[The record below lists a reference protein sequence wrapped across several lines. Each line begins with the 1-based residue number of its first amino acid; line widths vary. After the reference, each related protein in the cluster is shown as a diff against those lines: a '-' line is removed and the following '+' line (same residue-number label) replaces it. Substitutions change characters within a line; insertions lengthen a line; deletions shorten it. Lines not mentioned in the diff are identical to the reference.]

1 MKSGSARSDR
11 HTSGRPL
18 LALTVTLSAQLL
30 VTVALTVP
38 AVLAP
43 EVAPMLGLPAA
54 RVGLFVGLCYLCA
67 MSSGLVA
74 GSRIAGIGPV
84 RTSQW
89 AIAAA
94 GLGLV
99 AVAIGGVWMLLPA
112 AIAIGAAYGLTNPAA
127 AIVLGEHA
135 PIERRG
141 LFFSI
146 KQTAVPLGIAVT
158 GVAAPALYALLGWR
172 GAVAALGVACMAGA
186 FALGRTRRDFDRPQP
201 LPPRPAQAW
210 RIVVDPLMAGLRDPA
225 LRRLGMV
232 SFAYA
237 LTQVC
242 FLTFLVSFLSVE
254 HGFALAIA
262 AGVLAA
268 AQVTS
273 VFSRIFFG
281 YVADRWIAPARLLP
295 LLGVGMAVACI
306 LLGRLP
312 ADAALA
318 ATVAVAMLCAL
329 TAVGWNGV
337 FFAELARV
345 APPGGLAAATGTT
358 QFMTFCGGMTGPVV
372 FSEVIN
378 HGSAYGAAFQ
388 GLALVPLAAALVG
401 WRAIRGERQA
411 PGPGGG

>member
-1 MKSGSARSDR
+1 VTSASDR
-11 HTSGRPL
+11 SERGAGGRPL
-18 LALTVTLSAQLL
+18 LALAVTLGAQLL

-43 EVAPMLGLPAA
+43 EVAPLLGLPAA

-99 AVAIGGVWMLLPA
+99 AVALGGAWMLLPA
-112 AIAIGAAYGLTNPAA
+112 AIVIGAAYGLTNPAA

-158 GVAAPALYALLGWR
+158 GVLAPALYSLLGWR
-172 GAVAALGVACMAGA
+172 GAVAALGAACIVGA

-201 LPPRPAQAW
+201 LPPRPDQAW
-210 RIVVDPLMAGLRDPA
+210 RIVVDPLMAGLRNPA
-225 LRRLGMV
+225 LRRLGIV

-254 HGFALAIA
+254 HGFALALA

-268 AQVTS
+268 AQITS

-281 YVADRWIAPARLLP
+281 WVADRWIPPGRLLP
-295 LLGVGMAVACI
+295 LLGIGMAVACA

-312 ADAALA
+312 VDAALA
-318 ATVAVAMLCAL
+318 LTVAVAMFCAL

-358 QFMTFCGGMTGPVV
+358 QFMTFCGGMSGPVL

-378 HGSAYGAAFQ
+378 QGAAFGTTFQ
-388 GLALVPLAAALVG
+388 GLALVPLAAALFA
-401 WRAIRGERQA
+401 WRAVRRERRAASRG
-411 PGPGGG
+411 

>member
-1 MKSGSARSDR
+1 MKSGSDRSDR
-11 HTSGRPL
+11 RTPGRPL
-18 LALTVTLSAQLL
+18 LALTVTLGAQLL

-74 GSRIAGIGPV
+74 
-84 RTSQW
+84 
-89 AIAAA
+89 
-94 GLGLV
+94 
-99 AVAIGGVWMLLPA
+99 VAIGGPWLLLPA

-127 AIVLGEHA
+127 AIVISEHA
-135 PIERRG
+135 PTERRG

-158 GVAAPALYALLGWR
+158 GVLAPALLAVLGWR
-172 GAVAALGVACMAGA
+172 GAIAAIGAGCIVGA

-210 RIVVDPLMAGLRDPA
+210 RIIVDPLMAGLRNPA

-254 HGFALAIA
+254 HAFALAIA

-268 AQVTS
+268 AQITS
-273 VFSRIFFG
+273 VFSRVFFG

-295 LLGVGMAVACI
+295 LLGVGMAAACV

-312 ADAALA
+312 TDAGLA
-318 ATVAVAMLCAL
+318 ATVTAAMLCAL

-378 HGSAYGAAFQ
+378 QGAAYASAFQ
-388 GLALVPLAAALVG
+388 GLAVVPLAAALLA
-401 WRAIRGERQA
+401 WRAVRREPRSVERAGE
-411 PGPGGG
+411 

>member
-1 MKSGSARSDR
+1 MTSGCARSER
-11 HTSGRPL
+11 GATGRPL
-18 LALTVTLSAQLL
+18 LALAVTLGAQLL

-38 AVLAP
+38 SVLAP
-43 EVAPMLGLPAA
+43 EVAPLLGLPAA

-94 GLGLV
+94 GLALV
-99 AVAIGGVWMLLPA
+99 AVAIGGTWALVPA
-112 AIAIGAAYGLTNPAA
+112 AIAIGTAYGLTNPAA

-135 PIERRG
+135 PVERRG

-146 KQTAVPLGIAVT
+146 KQPAVPLGIAAT
-158 GVAAPALYALLGWR
+158 GVLAPALYAWLGWR
-172 GAVAALGVACMAGA
+172 GAVAALGVACMVGA

-201 LPPRPAQAW
+201 LPPRPAQAR
-210 RIVVDPLMAGLRDPA
+210 RIVVDPLMAGLRNPS

-254 HGFALAIA
+254 HGLALVLS

-295 LLGVGMAVACI
+295 LLGIGMALACA

-312 ADAALA
+312 VDAALG
-318 ATVAVAMLCAL
+318 ATVTVAMFCAL

-358 QFMTFCGGMTGPVV
+358 QFMTFCGGMSGPVL
-372 FSEVIN
+372 FSEVIS
-378 HGSAYGAAFQ
+378 HGAAYGAAFQ
-388 GLALVPLAAALVG
+388 GLALVPLAAALFAWWAATREV
-401 WRAIRGERQA
+401 QA
-411 PGPGGG
+411 HPLQR

>member
-1 MKSGSARSDR
+1 MTSVSARSD
-11 HTSGRPL
+11 SAAPGRPL
-18 LALTVTLSAQLL
+18 LALAVTLGAQLL

-38 AVLAP
+38 SVLAP

-74 GSRIAGIGPV
+74 GSRIAFIGPV

-89 AIAAA
+89 AIGAA

-127 AIVLGEHA
+127 AIMLGEHA

-146 KQTAVPLGIAVT
+146 KQTAVPLGIAAT
-158 GVAAPALYALLGWR
+158 GVLAPALYTLLGWR
-172 GAVAALGVACMAGA
+172 GAVAALGVGCIVGA
-186 FALGRTRRDFDRPQP
+186 LAMGRARRQFDRPRP
-201 LPPRPAQAW
+201 MPPRPAQAW
-210 RIVVDPLMAGLRDPA
+210 RIVADPLMAGLRNPD

-254 HGFALAIA
+254 HALGLAIA

-268 AQVTS
+268 AQVVS

-281 YVADRWIAPARLLP
+281 YVADRWIPPARLLP
-295 LLGVGMAVACI
+295 LLGLGMAVACV

-318 ATVAVAMLCAL
+318 ATVGVAMLCAL

-378 HGSAYGAAFQ
+378 HGASYGAAFQ
-388 GLALVPLAAALVG
+388 GLALVPLAAALMA
-401 WRAIRGERQA
+401 WRAVRQ
-411 PGPGGG
+411 

>member
-1 MKSGSARSDR
+1 VTFASDR
-11 HTSGRPL
+11 SERGAGGRPL
-18 LALTVTLSAQLL
+18 LALAVTLGAQLL

-38 AVLAP
+38 SVLAP
-43 EVAPMLGLPAA
+43 EVAPLLGLPAA

-74 GSRIAGIGPV
+74 GGRIAGIGPV

-99 AVAIGGVWMLLPA
+99 AVAIGGTWMLLPA
-112 AIAIGAAYGLTNPAA
+112 AIAIGAAYGLTHHAA

-135 PIERRG
+135 PVERRG

-158 GVAAPALYALLGWR
+158 GVVAPALYALLGWR
-172 GAVAALGVACMAGA
+172 GAVAALGLACIAGA
-186 FALGRTRRDFDRPQP
+186 FALGRSRREFDRPQP

-225 LRRLGMV
+225 LRRLGIV

-254 HGFALAIA
+254 HGFALALA

-281 YVADRWIAPARLLP
+281 WVADRWIAPARLLP
-295 LLGVGMAVACI
+295 LLGIGMAVACA

-312 ADAALA
+312 VDAALA
-318 ATVAVAMLCAL
+318 LTVAVAMLCAL

-358 QFMTFCGGMTGPVV
+358 QFMTFCGGMSGPVI
-372 FSEVIN
+372 FSEAIS
-378 HGSAYGAAFQ
+378 HGAAYGVAFQ
-388 GLALVPLAAALVG
+388 GLALVPLAAALFA
-401 WRAIRGERQA
+401 WRAVRRERQA
-411 PGPGGG
+411 HPLLK

>member
-1 MKSGSARSDR
+1 EPGAM
-11 HTSGRPL
+11 GRPL
-18 LALTVTLSAQLL
+18 LALAVTLGAQFL
-30 VTVALTVP
+30 VTIALTVP
-38 AVLAP
+38 SVLAP
-43 EVAPMLGLPAA
+43 EVAPLLGLPAA

-99 AVAIGGVWMLLPA
+99 AVALGGAWMLLPA
-112 AIAIGAAYGLTNPAA
+112 AIVIGAAYGLTNPAA

-141 LFFSI
+141 LFFST

-158 GVAAPALYALLGWR
+158 GVLAPALYSLLGWR
-172 GAVAALGVACMAGA
+172 GAVAALGAACIVGA

-201 LPPRPAQAW
+201 LPPRPDQAW
-210 RIVVDPLMAGLRDPA
+210 RIVVDPLMAGLRNPA
-225 LRRLGMV
+225 LRRLGIV

-254 HGFALAIA
+254 HGFALALA

-268 AQVTS
+268 AQITS

-281 YVADRWIAPARLLP
+281 WVADRWIPPGRLLP
-295 LLGVGMAVACI
+295 LLGIGMAVACA

-312 ADAALA
+312 VDAALA
-318 ATVAVAMLCAL
+318 LTVAVAMFCAL

-358 QFMTFCGGMTGPVV
+358 QFMTFCGGMSGPVL

-378 HGSAYGAAFQ
+378 QGAAFGTTFQ
-388 GLALVPLAAALVG
+388 GLALVPLAAALFA
-401 WRAIRGERQA
+401 WRAVRRERRAASRG
-411 PGPGGG
+411 